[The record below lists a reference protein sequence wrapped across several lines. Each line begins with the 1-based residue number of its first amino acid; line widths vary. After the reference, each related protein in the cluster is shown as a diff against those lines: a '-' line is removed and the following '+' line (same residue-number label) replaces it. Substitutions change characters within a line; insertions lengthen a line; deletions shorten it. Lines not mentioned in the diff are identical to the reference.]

1 MNDTQKKGRVTIPT
15 DLDVV
20 PETLEILKKWGADA
34 IRDCDGTDFPQQL
47 RDADAKIYSTYYTTR
62 KDNAW
67 AKANP
72 DEIQQCYIMT
82 GFYTAHGDTVT
93 IPLMKG
99 ISPELMEVNTRDDI
113 TRWWE
118 VMDRTTGQPVP
129 PSQWSYA
136 DGSVTVQAVPFHE
149 YTVSF
154 LAYLIWDPVHMYNA
168 TTNGWT
174 NFEHQITFDVRQPKT
189 HKYSMERL
197 RKFIQEHPYVN
208 VIRYTTF
215 FHQFTLIFDELKRE
229 KYVDWYGY
237 SASVSPYILEQFER
251 EVGYKFRPEYIIDQG
266 YYNNQ
271 YRVPSKEYKDFQ
283 AFQRREV
290 AKLAKEMVEIT
301 HECGCEAMMF
311 LGDHWIGTEPFMP
324 EFKSIGLDAV
334 VGSVGNGSTLR
345 LISDIEGVKY
355 TEGRFLPYFF
365 PDTFHEGGDPVREAK
380 ENWVTARRAILR
392 KPIDRIGYGG
402 YLKLALQFPEFIDYV
417 QSVCDEFRELYD
429 NIKGT
434 TPYCFKRVAVLN
446 CWGKM
451 RAWSCHMVHHALYYK
466 KNYSYAGVI
475 EALSGA
481 PFDVQFISFEDIKA
495 DPHLLE
501 KIDVLINVG
510 DADTAHTGGR
520 WWEDP
525 EIAAAVKKFVW
536 NGGGLIGVGEPSGHQ
551 YQGRFLQLAGVLGV
565 EKETGC
571 TLNYDKYNWD
581 EHRDHFILADCPNQD
596 MDFGEGQ
603 KSIYAL
609 EDAQVLI
616 QRDKEVQLAA
626 HDFGQGR
633 AVYIS
638 GLPYSFVNSRA
649 LYRAIL
655 WSSHSEDQ
663 LHTWFSSNYNVE
675 VHAYVANH
683 KYCVVNNTYQPQD
696 TTVYTTDGHSF
707 DLHLEANEIK
717 WYEIG

>member
-1 MNDTQKKGRVTIPT
+1 MDEIRKTGRVTIPT

-47 RDADAKIYSTYYTTR
+47 KDADAKIYSTYYTTR

-72 DEIQQCYIMT
+72 DEVQQCYIMT
-82 GFYTAHGDTVT
+82 GFYTAPGDTVT

-99 ISPELMEVNTRDDI
+99 ISPELMQVNTNDDI

-129 PSQWSYA
+129 PEQWSYA

-197 RKFIQEHPYVN
+197 RKFIAEHPYVN

-229 KYVDWYGY
+229 KFVDWYGY
-237 SASVSPYILEQFER
+237 SASVSPYILNQFEQ

-271 YRVPSKEYKDFQ
+271 YRVPSKEFRDFQ

-290 AKLAKEMVEIT
+290 AKLAKEMVDIT
-301 HECGCEAMMF
+301 HACGCEAMMF

-324 EFKSIGLDAV
+324 EFKTIGLDAV

-402 YLKLALQFPEFIDYV
+402 YLKLALQFPEFVDYV
-417 QSVCDEFRELYD
+417 ESVCNEFRELYE

-434 TPYCFKRVAVLN
+434 TPYCVKRVAVLN

-451 RAWSCHMVHHALYYK
+451 RAWGCHMVHHALYYK
-466 KNYSYAGVI
+466 QNYSYAGVI
-475 EALSGA
+475 EMLSGA
-481 PFDVQFISFEDIKA
+481 PFDVKFISFEDIKN
-495 DPHLLE
+495 DPHLLDSL
-501 KIDVLINVG
+501 DVIINVG
-510 DADTAHTGGR
+510 DADTAHTGGI

-525 EIAAAVKKFVW
+525 EISSAIRKFVW
-536 NGGGLIGVGEPSGHQ
+536 NGGGFIGVGEPSGHP
-551 YQGRFLQLAGVLGV
+551 YQGHIFQLATVLGV
-565 EKETGC
+565 EEENGF
-571 TLNYDKYNWD
+571 TLNYDKYNWE
-581 EHRDHFILADCPNQD
+581 EHPDHFILQDADRPI
-596 MDFGEGQ
+596 DFGEG
-603 KSIYAL
+603 KRNIYAL
-609 EDAQVLI
+609 EGTEVLV
-616 QRDKEVQLAA
+616 QRNKEVQMAA
-626 HDFGQGR
+626 HDFGKGR

-638 GLPYSFVNSRA
+638 GVPYSFANSRT

-655 WSSHSEDQ
+655 WSAHSEEE

-675 VHAYVANH
+675 VHAYVKNG
-683 KYCVVNNTYQPQD
+683 KYCVVNNTYEPQD
-696 TTVYTTDGHSF
+696 TTVYTTGGSSF
-707 DLHLEANEIK
+707 ALHLDANEIK
-717 WYEIG
+717 WYEI